1 MFTPFRLMPLMLTP
15 EQIESKLDRIL
26 LKVQKPGRYVGGEL
40 NSILKDWD
48 KVSTKVAFVFPDIYD
63 IGVSNVGLKILYDQ
77 VNQRDDALA
86 ERAYAPWLDM
96 EALMREHGIP
106 LYALESKRPLACFDL
121 IGLSL
126 PYETLYTNTLNVLD
140 LAGIPVRSEDRDE
153 THPLI
158 IAGGHSTMNP
168 EPMHAFIDAFVIG
181 EGEEVI
187 HDIINVISSLRAKRN
202 NPITDKEIAS
212 ILGLDMATS
221 TPTRPTVSRTP
232 ALAGGAR
239 DDMLKELAKIQGVYV
254 PRFYEAYYLEDG
266 TISHIEPTVPGVP
279 KIVTKRIVPVLPPP
293 PTKFI
298 VPNIDIIHNRVSVEI
313 MRGCT
318 RGCRFCHAG
327 MITRP
332 VRERSVDEILQA
344 AEEALNS
351 TGFEELSLL
360 SLSSSDYTNVLELV
374 TKVGEKFGG
383 THLKVS
389 LPSLRIES
397 VSIDLMEKLKDNRA
411 GGFTL
416 APEAAT
422 ERMRRIINK
431 FVPDEEVINTTRE
444 IYRRGWTTIKLY
456 FMIGHPSETLE
467 DVQAIADLCK
477 RVLYEGRKV
486 IGMKAKLHAGVST
499 FVPKSQT
506 PFQWVSCDT
515 IEQIEAK
522 QALLKRELLRDKN
535 IKLSWT
541 KAKDTFLESWLS
553 RGDRRMAE
561 VVYSAWKNG
570 TKFDAWDEG
579 VKHNAWMAAFEK
591 HGLDPLFYTH
601 RQRRTDEVFPW
612 EHITAAV
619 RKNFLF
625 QDFRQSL
632 EGQIR
637 VDCRLNCFACGIL
650 PTFAN
655 MRREN
660 PGEVWKCPDV
670 KSPASTNQFAM
681 SSLKLPVVGD

>member
-1 MFTPFRLMPLMLTP
+1 MLTP

-40 NSILKDWD
+40 NSVVKDWD
-48 KVSTKVAFVFPDIYD
+48 KISTRVAFVFPDIYD

-106 LYALESKRPLACFDL
+106 LYTLESKRPLASFDL
-121 IGLSL
+121 IGFSL
-126 PYETLYTNTLNVLD
+126 PYETLYTNALNVLD

-153 THPLI
+153 THPFI

-187 HDIINVISSLRAKRN
+187 HDIINAIPTFKRLN
-202 NPITDKEIAS
+202 VGMFKRKD
-212 ILGLDMATS
+212 L
-221 TPTRPTVSRTP
+221 
-232 ALAGGAR
+232 
-239 DDMLKELAKIQGVYV
+239 LKELAKIQGVYV
-254 PRFYEAYYLEDG
+254 PGYYEAYYLEDG
-266 TISHIEPTVPGVP
+266 TVSHIEPTVPDVP

-298 VPNIDIIHNRVSVEI
+298 VPNIDIVHNRVSVEI

-332 VRERSVDEILQA
+332 VRERSVEEILQA
-344 AEEALNS
+344 AEDAIKN
-351 TGFEELSLL
+351 TGFEELALL
-360 SLSSSDYTNVLELV
+360 SLSSSDYTDVLELV
-374 TKVGEKFGG
+374 TRVGEKFGG
-383 THLKVS
+383 THLKIG

-397 VSIDLMEKLKDNRA
+397 VSIDLMEKLKDNRS

-477 RVLYEGRKV
+477 RVLAEGRKV
-486 IGMKAKLHAGVST
+486 IGMKAKLNAGVST

-515 IEQIEAK
+515 PEQIRAK
-522 QALLKRELLRDKN
+522 QALLRRELGRDRN
-535 IKLSWT
+535 IKLSLT
-541 KAKDTFLESWLS
+541 KAEDSFLEAWLS

-561 VVYSAWKNG
+561 VVYSAWQNG
-570 TKFDAWDEG
+570 SKFDAWDEG
-579 VKHNAWMAAFEK
+579 KNYEGWLNAFEE

-660 PGEVWKCPDV
+660 PGDVWKCPDV
-670 KSPASTNQFAM
+670 KTPLSTNPAAM

>member
-1 MFTPFRLMPLMLTP
+1 MLTP
-15 EQIESKLDRIL
+15 DQIESKLDRIL

-40 NSILKDWD
+40 NCIVKDWD
-48 KVSTKVAFVFPDIYD
+48 KISTKVAFVFPDIYD

-77 VNQRDDALA
+77 VNQREDALA

-121 IGLSL
+121 IGFSL
-126 PYETLYTNTLNVLD
+126 PYETLYTNALNVLD
-140 LAGIPVRSEDRDE
+140 LAGIPVRSADRDE
-153 THPLI
+153 AHPFI

-187 HDIINVISSLRAKRN
+187 HDIINTIQTFKSSNVETFKREDVLR
-202 NPITDKEIAS
+202 D
-212 ILGLDMATS
+212 
-221 TPTRPTVSRTP
+221 
-232 ALAGGAR
+232 
-239 DDMLKELAKIQGVYV
+239 LAKIQGVYV
-254 PRFYEAYYLEDG
+254 PCFYEAYYLEDG
-266 TISHIEPTVPGVP
+266 TVSHIEPTVPDVP

-298 VPNIDIIHNRVSVEI
+298 VPNIDIVHNRVSVEI

-332 VRERSVDEILQA
+332 VRERSVEEVLQA
-344 AEEALNS
+344 AEDAIRN
-351 TGFEELSLL
+351 TGFEELALL
-360 SLSSSDYTNVLELV
+360 SLSSSDYSNVLELV

-383 THLKVS
+383 THLKIG

-397 VSIDLMEKLKDNRA
+397 VSIDLMEKLKDNRS

-477 RVLYEGRKV
+477 RVLAEGRKV

-522 QALLKRELLRDKN
+522 QALLKRELLRDRN

-553 RGDRRMAE
+553 RGDRRLAE

-579 VKHNAWMAAFEK
+579 VRHDAWLAAFEQ

-625 QDFRQSL
+625 QDFRASL
-632 EGQIR
+632 EGEIR

-655 MRREN
+655 MRRDN
-660 PGEVWKCPDV
+660 PGDVWKCPDV
-670 KSPASTNQFAM
+670 KTPLSTNPAAM

>member
-1 MFTPFRLMPLMLTP
+1 MLTP
-15 EQIESKLDRIL
+15 QQIEHKLDKIL
-26 LKVQKPGRYVGGEL
+26 LRVQKPGRYVGGEL
-40 NSILKDWD
+40 NSTIKDWD
-48 KVSTKVAFVFPDIYD
+48 SVQTRVAFVFPDIYD
-63 IGVSNVGLKILYDQ
+63 IGVSNVGVKILLDQ

-86 ERAYAPWLDM
+86 ERAYSPWLDM

-106 LYALESKRPLACFDL
+106 LYALESKQPLACFDL
-121 IGLSL
+121 IGFTL
-126 PYETLYTNTLNVLD
+126 PYETLYTNALNVLD
-140 LAGIPVRSEDRDE
+140 LAGIPVRSIDRDE
-153 THPLI
+153 THPII

-187 HDIINVISSLRAKRN
+187 HDIINTIQRVKSQRSKVSDDLR
-202 NPITDKEIAS
+202 P
-212 ILGLDMATS
+212 S
-221 TPTRPTVSRTP
+221 TFDREQ
-232 ALAGGAR
+232 L
-239 DDMLKELAKIQGVYV
+239 LKELAHIPGVYV
-254 PRFYEAYYLEDG
+254 PRFYEANYLDDG
-266 TISHIEPTVPGVP
+266 TVSHIEPTIAGIP
-279 KIVTKRIVPVLPPP
+279 KIVTKRVVAKLPPP

-298 VPNIDIIHNRVSVEI
+298 VPNIDIVHNRVSVEI

-332 VRERSVDEILQA
+332 VRERPVDEVI
-344 AEEALNS
+344 EALEES
-351 TGFEELSLL
+351 IRCSGFEEIALL

-383 THLKVS
+383 THLKIS

-397 VSIDLMEKLKDNRA
+397 VSIDLMEKLKDKRS

-477 RVLYEGRKV
+477 RVIAEGRKV
-486 IGMKAKLHAGVST
+486 AGMRIKLNAGVST

-515 IEQIEAK
+515 PEQIRAK
-522 QALLKRELLRDKN
+522 QALLRRELGRDRN
-535 IKLSWT
+535 IKLSLT
-541 KAKDTFLESWLS
+541 EAEDSFLEAWLS
-553 RGDRRMAE
+553 RGDRKMAE

-570 TKFDAWDEG
+570 SKFDAWQEG
-579 VKHNAWMAAFEK
+579 KKYSAWMEAFEQ

-637 VDCRLNCFACGIL
+637 VDCRFDCFACGIL
-650 PTFAN
+650 PTFAQ

-660 PGEVWKCPDV
+660 PGDVWKCPDV
-670 KSPASTNQFAM
+670 KSPGRQVISESVIPQGDNVSHQLTM
-681 SSLKLPVVGD
+681 VGD